1 MNDLA
6 REQWKTRWISAWA
19 VIATFGCVGAIP
31 FIMQNRPRYAFDHR
45 KAQLEDALAVLV
57 ESQHISDRSS
67 ALTII
72 RRRLL
77 DSIAAIKKCRMGF
90 EPNLVLHIL
99 TDVHEASK

>member
-1 MNDLA
+1 MSTLTP
-6 REQWKTRWISAWA
+6 EQWKTRWTSIWA
-19 VIATFGCVGAIP
+19 IVTTFGCVMAIP
-31 FIMQNRPRYAFDHR
+31 FIMQYRPRYAFDHR

-77 DSIAAIKKCRMGF
+77 DSITAIKKCRMGF

>member
-1 MNDLA
+1 MNDLTP
-6 REQWKTRWISAWA
+6 EQWKTRWTSIWA
-19 VIATFGCVGAIP
+19 IVTTFGCVMAIP
-31 FIMQNRPRYAFDHR
+31 LIMQNRPRYAFDHR

-72 RRRLL
+72 RRKLL
-77 DSIAAIKKCRMGF
+77 DSITAIKKCRMGF